1 MHSWETGRRAAQ
13 HARVVGS
20 AIIDVEGRVRPR
32 RVEEHTTEFYVVFA
46 NPNHNEVLP
55 PTVFLSR
62 VCANGMGSNSSM
74 FRCSTIITADH

>member
-32 RVEEHTTEFYVVFA
+32 RVEEHTTELYVVFA
-46 NPNHNEVLP
+46 NLNHNEVLP

-62 VCANGMGSNSSM
+62 VCANGMGSNSSV
-74 FRCSTIITADH
+74 FRRSTVITAYH